1 MNVTYLVYT
10 MKNILFSALLCLSVL
25 VISCTSEQNNA
36 NYTFQIPR
44 SLIKEAKNTPTVPAF
59 TKKIADTE
67 LICYLVDTCTGKLD
81 GAPVEINMTEIGNP
95 IATANAVF
103 TIQKESVENDQFS
116 VQFPEMVGTTQVQ
129 CVIMTDSVWH
139 SSST

>member
-59 TKKIADTE
+59 TKKIADT
-67 LICYLVDTCTGKLD
+67 
-81 GAPVEINMTEIGNP
+81 GNEP
-95 IATANAVF
+95 TKVPKKRLPNIFDSLFYTK
-103 TIQKESVENDQFS
+103 ISDS
-116 VQFPEMVGTTQVQ
+116 TQ
-129 CVIMTDSVWH
+129 
-139 SSST
+139 